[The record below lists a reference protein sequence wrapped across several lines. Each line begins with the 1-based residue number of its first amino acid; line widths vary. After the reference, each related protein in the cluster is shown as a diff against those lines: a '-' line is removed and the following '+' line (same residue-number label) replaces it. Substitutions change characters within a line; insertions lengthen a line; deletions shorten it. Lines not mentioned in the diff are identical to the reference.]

1 MFHHYVLTWNRRMQ
15 IAIASKF
22 NVNFTLDEV
31 FNLPTT
37 IRINH
42 NLPMLGEKAMGIAR
56 IAYEKKFIK
65 IEK

>member
-1 MFHHYVLTWNRRMQ
+1 MQ